1 MINQIVF
8 DFSFL
13 RGRIRELYQTEKNF
27 AKALKDNIGMSSGTF
42 SNKINGKTNFS
53 DVEIFVI
60 CRLLNI
66 PLEKVNLYFFKLKY
80 EFNSY
85 KPIKCETTHK

>member
-1 MINQIVF
+1 MIPKIIF

-27 AKALKDNIGMSSGTF
+27 AKVLNNNIGMSVGAF

-60 CRLLNI
+60 CQLLNI
-66 PLEKVNLYFFKLKY
+66 PLEKASLYFFKPKY

-85 KPIKCETTHK
+85 TIKNN

>member
-1 MINQIVF
+1 MVTEIVF

-27 AKALKDNIGMSSGTF
+27 ARVLKNNIGMSSGAF
-42 SNKINGKTNFS
+42 NNKINGKSNFS

-60 CRLLNI
+60 CQLLDI
-66 PLEKVNLYFFKLKY
+66 PLEKVNLYFFKRKY
-80 EFNSY
+80 EFNS
-85 KPIKCETTHK
+85 